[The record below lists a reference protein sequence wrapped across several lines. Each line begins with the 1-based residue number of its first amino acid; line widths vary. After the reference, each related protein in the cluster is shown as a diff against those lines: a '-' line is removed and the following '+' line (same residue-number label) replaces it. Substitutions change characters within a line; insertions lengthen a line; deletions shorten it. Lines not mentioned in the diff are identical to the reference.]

1 MYCDCCC
8 FCFFKQK
15 TAYEMRISDWSS
27 DVCSSDL
34 IVGLRGTANL
44 SSGGTAIDRTD
55 EIHPENALVAEQA
68 AMTIGLDVA
77 GIDFLSPDISRSV
90 RETGG
95 GIIEVNA
102 APGFRMHLEPAEGQ
116 ARNVT
121 KPVTDMP
128 FPPGRASSL
137 PLLAITGTNGKSTTI
152 RLAAAHPHP

>member
-1 MYCDCCC
+1 
-8 FCFFKQK
+8 
-15 TAYEMRISDWSS
+15 MRSSDWSS
-27 DVCSSDL
+27 VVCASDL
-34 IVGLRGTANL
+34 ANL
-44 SSGGTAIDRTD
+44 SGGGTAIDRTD

-102 APGFRMHLEPAEGQ
+102 APGFRMHLEPAAGQ

-121 KPVTDMP
+121 KPVIDKI
-128 FPPGRASSL
+128 GRA
-137 PLLAITGTNGKSTTI
+137 
-152 RLAAAHPHP
+152 HV

>member
-1 MYCDCCC
+1 
-8 FCFFKQK
+8 
-15 TAYEMRISDWSS
+15 MRISDWSS

-34 IVGLRGTANL
+34 
-44 SSGGTAIDRTD
+44 

-68 AMTIGLDVA
+68 AMTIGLDIA

-116 ARNVT
+116 ARHVT
-121 KPVTDMP
+121 KPVIDIL
-128 FPPGRASSL
+128 FPPGRDRDR
-137 PLLAITGTNGKSTTI
+137 KSDV
-152 RLAAAHPHP
+152 